1 MEMIDNKN
9 GMDKQFVQSQWKKE
23 QEKWKSEQNKI
34 IHKKQHAIDMAKES
48 IQNNQIRKI
57 QTETVKMAENTSIM
71 NQLKKAEKEEIKR
84 LETKR
89 AIKLQNQ
96 TQIKQYLDLQKN
108 MKVKH
113 EVDLKLQDHQIAKF
127 GLEKEENDYL
137 KRNEYFEKL
146 QKFQDQNDQKT
157 QNFIKYMKADPKVIA
172 EERDKKMY
180 IDGMQQQEKK
190 WKMRENEEKRRR
202 DFDIETL
209 KAGLNNQIIEK

>member
-1 MEMIDNKN
+1 
-9 GMDKQFVQSQWKKE
+9 
-23 QEKWKSEQNKI
+23 
-34 IHKKQHAIDMAKES
+34 MAKES

-57 QTETVKMAENTSIM
+57 QTETVKMAENNSIM

-89 AIKLQNQ
+89 AIKLQSQ

-108 MKVKH
+108 MKAKH

-127 GLEKEENDYL
+127 GIEKEENDYQ

-146 QKFQDQNDQKT
+146 QKFQDQNDLKT
-157 QNFIKYMKADPKVIA
+157 QNFIKYMKADPKVVA

-180 IDGMQQQEKK
+180 IDGMQQQEKR

-202 DFDIETL
+202 EFDIETL